1 MDQNQMMMEYLMQMA
16 EMQPEQQAIARKQ
29 AMVDQLRAGAAN
41 APQMRSTSGRGF
53 TTAAN
58 PLEFLNNVA
67 QTGLAKRG
75 ENEAAAMQD
84 AYGVKRRSNLQDLRT
99 KMMPSG
105 VGAGGAVDLNTGVP
119 LGNY

>member
-41 APQMRSTSGRGF
+41 TPQMRGGGRGF

-67 QTGLAKRG
+67 QTGLAKQG
-75 ENEAAAMQD
+75 ENQAAAMQD
-84 AYGVKRRSNLQDLRT
+84 AYGAKRRSNLQDLRT

-105 VGAGGAVDLNTGVP
+105 VGAGGAVDPITGAP
-119 LGNY
+119 QANY

>member
-1 MDQNQMMMEYLMQMA
+1 MDQNQMMMEYLMQTA

-41 APQMRSTSGRGF
+41 TPQMRGGGRGF

-67 QTGLAKRG
+67 QTGLAKQG
-75 ENEAAAMQD
+75 ENQAAAMQD
-84 AYGVKRRSNLQDLRT
+84 AYGAKRRSNLADLRV
-99 KMMPSG
+99 KMMPGG
-105 VGAGGAVDLNTGVP
+105 VGAGGAVDLNTRVP